1 MADDGAQQ
9 GWAWAEFGDA
19 DLGDQR
25 LTRRL
30 TFTADA
36 LSRNPEESLPNA
48 FNGDKYQLKAAYRL
62 FDNEAVEPNEI
73 LQAHRGATLRRIQE
87 MECDLILAV
96 QDTTQFDFTTHHATT
111 GLGSTGAPGLQG
123 MFLHSTMAVDP
134 VTGVP
139 IGLLDWQQWVR
150 EPDPQEQQA
159 FDVEHETNE
168 KSRTKTKRKGKHRR
182 SRKRTID
189 EKESGRWLA
198 AMTRSADGIPAQ
210 VRILAVADRE
220 ADFFEFAD
228 HARTLG
234 RHFLVRANHDRN
246 VVVDGEAKGL
256 WDAAAAAA
264 LLGTYQFTVPRD
276 HKHNRPVRQA
286 VAELRVAEVQVRP
299 PKHLAPQHLAPI
311 TLRAI
316 LLQEIDAP
324 PDQEPVQWLLLTT
337 LPIET
342 LDQAQQ
348 CIVWYTFRWRIERFH
363 FTLKSGGNYEKLE
376 LHTGER
382 LWRAL
387 AVYMVVAWRV
397 LRIDLIARTCPAVPC
412 TAFLTD
418 DEWHVLCC
426 HHLGT
431 AVPPPEPP
439 DARTAVRWI
448 AKLGGFLGRKGD
460 GEPGVKTLWCGFRRL
475 QDLVEGWRLHHARE

>member
-1 MADDGAQQ
+1 MADDGAEQ
-9 GWAWAEFGDA
+9 GWARAEFGDA
-19 DLGDQR
+19 KLGDQR
-25 LTRRL
+25 LIRRL
-30 TFTADA
+30 IFTADT

-48 FNGDKYQLKAAYRL
+48 FNGDKHQLKAAYRL
-62 FDNEAVEPNEI
+62 LDNDAVNPNEI
-73 LQAHRGATLRRIQE
+73 LQAHRRATLRRIQE
-87 MECDLILAV
+87 KECDLLLAV

-123 MFLHSTMAVDP
+123 IFLHSTMAVDP

-150 EPDPQEQQA
+150 EPDPQEQQGA
-159 FDVEHETNE
+159 DAEPETKEN
-168 KSRTKTKRKGKHRR
+168 SRTKTTGKRRR
-182 SRKRTID
+182 NRKRTID

-198 AMTRSADGIPAQ
+198 AMTRSADGIPPQ
-210 VRILAVADRE
+210 VRVVTVADRE
-220 ADFFEFAD
+220 ADFFEFAN
-228 HARTLG
+228 HALTHG
-234 RHFLVRANHDRN
+234 QHFLVRANHDRN
-246 VVVDGEAKGL
+246 VLVEDGEAKGL

-264 LLGTYQFTVPRD
+264 VMGTYEFIVPRD
-276 HKHNRPVRQA
+276 QKHHRPARPA
-286 VAELRVAEVQVRP
+286 VAELRAAKVQVRP
-299 PKHLAPQHLAPI
+299 PKRLAPQHLAPI
-311 TLRAI
+311 TLQAV

-324 PDQEPVQWLLLTT
+324 ADQEPVQWLLLTT
-337 LPIET
+337 LPIDT

-363 FTLKSGGNYEKLE
+363 FTLKSGSNYEKLQ
-376 LHTGER
+376 LQTGER

-387 AVYMVVAWRV
+387 AIYMVVAWRV
-397 LRIDLIARTCPAVPC
+397 LSMDLIARTYPAVPC
-412 TAFLTD
+412 TTFLTD

-431 AVPPPEPP
+431 NVPPPEPP

-460 GEPGVKTLWCGFRRL
+460 GEPGVKTLWRGFRRL